1 MIDKNV
7 DQHKNAEMEKARQ
20 YIPKGAKVGNTI
32 NKVEDKK
39 EEEAKTAEAPKDE
52 L

>member
-32 NKVEDKK
+32 NKVEDPK
-39 EEEAKTAEAPKDE
+39 EEAKTAEAPKDE